1 MRQQHRGL
9 VVTLL
14 GIMVGCGPSSDAQL
28 EVNKEVVR
36 RFVEAQNEGD
46 IETIRE
52 LVAPNAVRHCQATP
66 DVQVRSRE
74 DFIAFYEEYMA
85 SFANPWQTIDLL
97 VAEGD
102 MVAVLA
108 TFTGRQDG
116 PMGPFPPSGKDVD
129 GKFLVIIRLE
139 AGMIAEWWVEW
150 DNLTMLTQLGHFPPP
165 ESD

>member
-1 MRQQHRGL
+1 MRQGKRIL
-9 VVTLL
+9 AATLL
-14 GIMVGCGPSSDAQL
+14 GVLVGCGTSSDAQL
-28 EVNKEVVR
+28 EANKEIVR

-46 IETIRE
+46 IE
-52 LVAPNAVRHCQATP
+52 LASQFLAPNAVRHCQATP

-74 DFIAFYEEYMA
+74 DFVVFFEQYMA
-85 SFANPWQTIDLL
+85 SFSNPHQTIDML

-102 MVAVLA
+102 MVAALA

-116 PMGPFPPSGKDVD
+116 PMGPFPPSGRDVD
-129 GKFLVIIRLE
+129 GKFLVIMRLE
-139 AGMIAEWWVEW
+139 DGMIAEWWVEW